1 MWWLQPKALNNAHI
15 CPRFKIIAHP
25 HKPDKTEHTKQSVD
39 MGMSPAD
46 NVPEAE
52 INATYPGVDWSY
64 LELPMECKTS
74 STEQDPFDEERGGEP
89 VGEKRKD
96 VLGQILSYA
105 ELVFQRQQ
113 RMFFFMVIFL
123 GDYARIARFD
133 HSGVFA
139 THKFEYKTKNSP
151 LVNFL
156 YGYSRLSAVD
166 RGHDPTATRILSTD
180 PLYKEMKERARNVNT
195 DDPHDY
201 VRELFRHTLKLR
213 RPWWKLEVHEQR
225 KDDTGRD
232 LEPVIH
238 KFAVGAPYFQA
249 PGVAGRFTRGYI
261 ALPVNDQGGI
271 SKDATF
277 VFLKDAW
284 RVDHPGIEQE
294 GATLQFLNQR
304 KVPYVPTLV
313 CHGDL
318 GQVTQSQKHWKELH
332 PEVEKVPLKTHSHY
346 RVVVKEVGLPL
357 TEFLESSS
365 ELCYALY
372 CCIKAHAAAFD
383 AGIIHRDISAGNLLI
398 YKDDEGEWTGLL
410 NDWELSKKVD
420 NESPEGRQ
428 PDRTGTWQYMSA
440 HALNDPYHRIVIE
453 DELESFFH
461 VLLYYAIRFVPHN
474 LGDEDVG
481 LFLHEYFDGYL
492 STNAGYRCGLA
503 KRNAM
508 VNGVIDVSGYKS
520 IQGGQTLRFLWPAP
534 LAKFTPTP
542 GPSQRSSSPAPR
554 SSPSPAEHPSARPN
568 SSIPSGR
575 SPSPQFSA
583 IYGSDLTPLNS
594 DDSIPEEEPQDEHPI
609 NEIISELLTWFRA
622 YYALDME
629 HTRTPSANSRTK
641 KTSKGIIPSRSRVA
655 LKNDGHQDQK
665 WARGRSL
672 QPIAAKLKED
682 EALRENLKTH
692 EAILSL
698 FNNSFEKV
706 WPANDKG
713 PDKKPKGGCAPPKSA
728 VPSDSTRT
736 SSKRRSIDDI
746 PGGTLL
752 RPTKRSRI

>member
-1 MWWLQPKALNNAHI
+1 MPSQVRFSEGTKTTDSPNKALIGDKNHTNIKENLDYHRNELRFNMHGKISLIPHADFFDRFLPSMKTPRSESNRFNGLETPSSETDMYKSLVSIVLIVRRRYRVVSLMRWLQPKALNNARI
-15 CPRFKIIAHP
+15 CPRFKFVAHP

-39 MGMSPAD
+39 MGMYPAD

-52 INATYPGVDWSY
+52 NNAIYPGVDWSY

-139 THKFEYKTKNSP
+139 THKFEYKIKNSP

-156 YGYSRLSAVD
+156 YGYSRLPAVE

-180 PLYKEMKERARNVNT
+180 PLYVEMKERATKGNS

-225 KDDTGRD
+225 KDDAGRD

-261 ALPVNDQGGI
+261 ALPVNDKGKI
-271 SKDATF
+271 DDEATF

-284 RVDHPGIEQE
+284 RVDHPEIEQE
-294 GATLQFLNQR
+294 GETLRFLNQR
-304 KVPYVPTLV
+304 KVPFVPTLV

-318 GQVTQSQKHWKELH
+318 GQ
-332 PEVEKVPLKTHSHY
+332 KVPLKTHSLY

-357 TEFLESSS
+357 EAFSDSSS
-365 ELCYALY
+365 QLCRILLCSHA
-372 CCIKAHAAAFD
+372 KAYK
-383 AGIIHRDISAGNLLI
+383 AGIIHRDISAGNMLM
-398 YKDDEGEWTGLL
+398 YKGKDGKWFGLL

-440 HALNDPYHRIVIE
+440 HALNDPYRRIVIQ

-508 VNGVIDVSGYKS
+508 VNG
-520 IQGGQTLRFLWPAP
+520 
-534 LAKFTPTP
+534 
-542 GPSQRSSSPAPR
+542 
-554 SSPSPAEHPSARPN
+554 
-568 SSIPSGR
+568 
-575 SPSPQFSA
+575 A
-583 IYGSDLTPLNS
+583 I
-594 DDSIPEEEPQDEHPI
+594 
-609 NEIISELLTWFRA
+609 
-622 YYALDME
+622 
-629 HTRTPSANSRTK
+629 
-641 KTSKGIIPSRSRVA
+641 
-655 LKNDGHQDQK
+655 
-665 WARGRSL
+665 
-672 QPIAAKLKED
+672 
-682 EALRENLKTH
+682 
-692 EAILSL
+692 
-698 FNNSFEKV
+698 
-706 WPANDKG
+706 
-713 PDKKPKGGCAPPKSA
+713 
-728 VPSDSTRT
+728 
-736 SSKRRSIDDI
+736 
-746 PGGTLL
+746 
-752 RPTKRSRI
+752 

>member
-1 MWWLQPKALNNAHI
+1 MRWLQPKALNNARI
-15 CPRFKIIAHP
+15 CPRFKFVAHP
-25 HKPDKTEHTKQSVD
+25 HKPDKDEDTKQSVD
-39 MGMSPAD
+39 MGMYPVD
-46 NVPEAE
+46 NVPEVE
-52 INATYPGVDWSY
+52 NNATYPGVDWSY

-123 GDYARIARFD
+123 GDFARIARFD

-139 THKFEYKTKNSP
+139 THKFEYKTDDSP

-156 YGYSRLSAVD
+156 YTYSRLSAVE
-166 RGHDPTATRILSTD
+166 RGHDPTATRILQTD
-180 PLYKEMKERARNVNT
+180 PLYAEMKKRARKVKT

-201 VRELFRHTLKLR
+201 VRELFKHTLKHQ
-213 RPWWKLEVHEQR
+213 RPWWKLEVHAQR
-225 KDDTGRD
+225 RDDARRD

-238 KFAVGAPYFQA
+238 KFAVAAPYFQA

-261 ALPVNDQGGI
+261 ALPVNDKGGI
-271 SKDATF
+271 DDKATF

-294 GATLQFLNQR
+294 GTTLQFLNQR
-304 KVPYVPTLV
+304 KVPFVPTLV

-318 GQVTQSQKHWKELH
+318 GQVTKSQDHWKELH
-332 PEVEKVPLKTHSHY
+332 PGVERVPLKTHSHY

-357 TEFLESSS
+357 EKFLESSS

-383 AGIIHRDISAGNLLI
+383 TGILHRDISAGNLLI

-440 HALNDPYHRIVIE
+440 HALNDPHRRIVIQ

-461 VLLYYAIRFVPHN
+461 VLLYYAIRFLPHN
-474 LGDEDVG
+474 LQDSCVG
-481 LFLHEYFDGYL
+481 KFLADYFDDYSTYEGY
-492 STNAGYRCGLA
+492 YICGRA
-503 KRNAM
+503 KHDAM
-508 VNGVIDVSGYKS
+508 VNGFID
-520 IQGGQTLRFLWPAP
+520 LRTYHGNQDDKAKNILKFLWPTTP
-534 LAKFTPTP
+534 AKSTPTA
-542 GPSQRSSSPAPR
+542 GPREQSPSPSPR
-554 SSPSPAEHPSARPN
+554 SSPSPAERPSASSN

-575 SPSPQFSA
+575 SPSPQFGA
-583 IYGSDLTPLNS
+583 IDGSDLTPLNS
-594 DDSIPEEEPQDEHPI
+594 DDSAPEEEHPI

-622 YYALDME
+622 YYALDVE
-629 HTRTPSANSRTK
+629 HTRTSSASSRTK

-655 LKNDGHQDQK
+655 LRNDGHQDQK

-672 QPIAAKLKED
+672 QPTAAKLKED
-682 EALRENLKTH
+682 EALRENLETH

-713 PDKKPKGGCAPPKSA
+713 PDKKPEGGYAPPKSA
-728 VPSDSTRT
+728 MPSDSMRT
-736 SSKRRSIDDI
+736 SSKRRSMDGV
-746 PGGTLL
+746 PGGNQP